1 MRITVIALALL
12 LVSAALF
19 VYAAVAG
26 RDAIALIPAI
36 LIGVVMLAAWHA
48 PGEAGIL
55 LLLFSPIG
63 FFLAVLGSTN
73 LDPASQVIEGLF

>member
-63 FFLAVLGSTN
+63 FLAVLGSTN